1 MTGKFLFILFL
12 ILIYQTSAAQ
22 DHDHDHDHDDHTGTE
37 QEHHH
42 LHEIGV
48 SAAPVY
54 FVKADELSVATHL
67 HYTYYLPNTKF
78 GLGIGYEHI
87 FDEHKHNF
95 IGAEF
100 SYRIIHPLSISL
112 TPGVVFEGE
121 HPDEKDFALHLE
133 TAYEFELGAFH
144 VGPAFELAWHSED
157 YHLSLGLHVGLGL

>member
-1 MTGKFLFILFL
+1 MTEKFWLIIFL
-12 ILIYQTSAAQ
+12 LAVQLHAAAQ
-22 DHDHDHDHDDHTGTE
+22 DHDHDHDVGIEDDH
-37 QEHHH
+37 EHHH

-48 SAAPVY
+48 SASPVY
-54 FVKADELSVATHL
+54 FVKAGELSFATHL
-67 HYTYYLPNTKF
+67 HYTYYIPNTKV

-112 TPGVVFEGE
+112 SPGIVFEGE

-133 TAYEFELGAFH
+133 TNYEFEFGVFH
-144 VGPAFELAWHSED
+144 IGPSFEMAWHPED
-157 YHLSLGLHVGLGL
+157 YHFSLGVHIGLGL